1 VNAHSF
7 LHTSEATCVLRLL
20 RPRAQQIVP
29 MIHRLGIDLILTPKT
44 FRLVLTLA
52 QRRGHVLATTHVL
65 CKGCFCPKRKFTAF
79 PYATVLQP

>member
-1 VNAHSF
+1 
-7 LHTSEATCVLRLL
+7 VLRLL

-29 MIHRLGIDLILTPKT
+29 MIHRLGIALILTPKNIST
-44 FRLVLTLA
+44 VLTLT

-65 CKGCFCPKRKFTAF
+65 CKGCFYPKRKFTTF

>member
-52 QRRGHVLATTHVL
+52 
-65 CKGCFCPKRKFTAF
+65 
-79 PYATVLQP
+79 